1 MREDRDHSE
10 KMCIEGLEG
19 QKRFNGE
26 RKGDLMKTKKE
37 WLKREEVDQKNKSTF
52 IKEHNKDNYKVISR
66 DAIRF
71 SLLKDN
77 EDYFAHENEVYNI
90 FVNTTKEE
98 LGKGNNVVADATFLN
113 KNARV
118 RFLRALGHSLE
129 DTKVTA
135 IMMKTP
141 LDVCLERNEQREG
154 RAYDSA
160 RPGRRL
166 RAPKKRQGI

>member
-1 MREDRDHSE
+1 M
-10 KMCIEGLEG
+10 KNLV
-19 QKRFNGE
+19 
-26 RKGDLMKTKKE
+26 LMVGTPASG
-37 WLKREEVDQKNKSTF
+37 KSTF

-90 FVNTTKEE
+90 FINTTKEE
-98 LGKGNNVVADATFLN
+98 LGKGNNVIADATFLN
-113 KNARV
+113 KNARI
-118 RFLRALGHSLE
+118 RFLRALGRSLE

-154 RAYDSA
+154 RAYVPREAIKRMDAQKTTPSLDE
-160 RPGRRL
+160 GFDEIFIYIGKNCMH
-166 RAPKKRQGI
+166 KKR